1 MNSEW
6 QPIATAPYMF
16 VVLIYGPCTVDGI
29 SVPPNIYIA
38 YLCDGRW
45 EDGNDDGVIYSPT
58 HWQHLPPPPD
68 SEV

>member
-6 QPIATAPYMF
+6 QPIETAPDMKT
-16 VVLIYGPCTVDGI
+16 VLIYGPFMFEGTSWPPGI
-29 SVPPNIYIA
+29 FIA

-58 HWQHLPPPPD
+58 HWQHLPPSPD